1 MKMDG
6 QEPEFSHGQE
16 DVHATS
22 PPQSGSNCFGFSKH
36 GPGVAN
42 SSRVIKDG
50 SLREY
55 RWSRAARDLVRANL
69 AASAAELSDLVTRL
83 VEESGYPRWACWK
96 FLRRMGVRSKRG
108 QRRWT
113 QAERQRLEKLID
125 LHPVNEIATM
135 LRRSRSSVWHALYRM
150 GASAAMGRDNFTK
163 NTLAVALHVSPIQVE
178 TWISRGWLR
187 AREVQTGRI
196 KRIIIAAEDFCEFCR
211 AHTKDVV
218 GNRLSKERLD
228 FVYHFAFPRSHAEL
242 LPVRESKKE
251 RSAYKAAQVKEEG
264 GGGESAGFDPR
275 RADDEDDTLDRI
287 A

>member
-1 MKMDG
+1 MRMDG
-6 QEPEFSHGQE
+6 EQPEFSHGEE
-16 DVHATS
+16 DVHAPS
-22 PPQSGSNCFGFSKH
+22 PPQPGSNCFGFSKH
-36 GPGVAN
+36 GVAN
-42 SSRVIKDG
+42 SSRVIKGG

-55 RWSRAARDLVRANL
+55 RWSITARDLVRANL

-125 LHPVNEIATM
+125 LHPVNEIATL
-135 LRRSRSSVWHALYRM
+135 LRRSPSSVWHALYRM
-150 GASAAMGRDNFTK
+150 GTSAAMGRDSFTK

-178 TWISRGWLR
+178 TWINRGWLK

-196 KRIIIAAEDFCEFCR
+196 KRIIIASEEFCEFCR

-218 GNRLSKERLD
+218 GNRLSEERLD
-228 FVYHFAFPRSHAEL
+228 FVYRFAFPRSHAEL

-251 RSAYKAAQVKEEG
+251 RNAYEAQVKEEG
-264 GGGESAGFDPR
+264 GGGGSVGFHPG